1 MCRRVVQFLSNVKAS
16 HIQPRK
22 IIILTQVNQNFR
34 ETGTAVFVDN
44 ELIVQPL
51 SELKIIRTSCAR

>member
-1 MCRRVVQFLSNVKAS
+1 MCRRVVQFLSYVKAS

-22 IIILTQVNQNFR
+22 IIILTQVDQNFR

>member
-16 HIQPRK
+16 DIQPRK
-22 IIILTQVNQNFR
+22 IIILTHNFR

>member
-22 IIILTQVNQNFR
+22 IIILTQNFR

>member
-16 HIQPRK
+16 DIQPRK
-22 IIILTQVNQNFR
+22 IIILTQVDQNFR

-44 ELIVQPL
+44 ELIVLPL